1 MARNS
6 LANPQEAVLI
16 LINSQCHCGDYDMEC
31 TPKQNNQK
39 QKKKKTSWGAGQQAT
54 PLKLHSKQRQPE
66 SSSAPKRVFCLPII
80 HCPL

>member
-39 QKKKKTSWGAGQQAT
+39 KKNQAGGLGSK
-54 PLKLHSKQRQPE
+54 PLP
-66 SSSAPKRVFCLPII
+66 
-80 HCPL
+80 